1 MAAMAAMD
9 MTVGWVNLGSVSVW
23 WGIRC
28 DHLATNGGG
37 CSAKQP
43 FPGSKI
49 RNEQMCQVKKPD
61 GVGDWDVPKLG
72 EMTDPC

>member
-1 MAAMAAMD
+1 ML
-9 MTVGWVNLGSVSVW
+9 N
-23 WGIRC
+23 
-28 DHLATNGGG
+28 LATNGGG

-43 FPGSKI
+43 FSVSKI
-49 RNEQMCQVKKPD
+49 RNEQMCQVKKTPD